1 MKNVQIYVYAAVIIA
16 IIAVAAVI
24 TFYFVMRSNTP
35 VTLLNSEIRGLA
47 VATKQWERNGV

>member
-35 VTLLNSEIRGLA
+35 VTILNSERGLA
-47 VATKQWERNGV
+47 VTTKQWEHSGV

>member
-24 TFYFVMRSNTP
+24 TFYLVMRSNTP

-47 VATKQWERNGV
+47 VATKQWEHNGV

>member
-1 MKNVQIYVYAAVIIA
+1 MKNVQIYVYAAVIVA

-35 VTLLNSEIRGLA
+35 VTILNSEIRGLA
-47 VATKQWERNGV
+47 VTTKQWEHSGV